1 MSKRG
6 RPGGPPVTGVRVHVV
21 VIIPAYNEETSL
33 PLVLAELPRE
43 RVGAVI
49 VVDNGS
55 EDDTAVVARRGGAR
69 VVREDRRGYG
79 RACLAGLAAAAE
91 LTPEIVAFV
100 DGDHSDHP
108 DELPRLLE
116 PIEAGTA
123 DLVIG
128 SRVLGRREPGALL
141 PQARAGNLVAVSLI
155 RWLYGFR
162 YTDLGPFRAVR
173 HDALERLRMRD
184 TGFGWTVEMQVRAL
198 QEGLRVRE
206 VPVSY
211 RRRVGTSK
219 ITGTLR
225 GTVGAGRGILGTI
238 HRLHREYRR
247 R

>member
-1 MSKRG
+1 
-6 RPGGPPVTGVRVHVV
+6 VHVV
-21 VIIPAYNEETSL
+21 VIIPAYNEGASL
-33 PLVLAELPRE
+33 PLVLAELPRR
-43 RVGAVI
+43 RVGTVI

-55 EDDTAVVARRGGAR
+55 EDDTAAVARRGGAR
-69 VVREDRRGYG
+69 VVREERRGYG

-91 LTPEIVAFV
+91 LRPEIVAFL

-108 DELPRLLE
+108 EELPRLLA
-116 PIEAGTA
+116 PIEAGEA

-128 SRVLGRREPGALL
+128 SRVRGRREPGALL
-141 PQARAGNLVAVSLI
+141 PQARAGNLVAVILI

-162 YTDLGPFRAVR
+162 YTDLGPFRAIR
-173 HDALERLRMRD
+173 WAALERLRMRD

-206 VPVSY
+206 VPVGY

-238 HRLHREYRR
+238 HRLHREFRR